1 MRSEVT
7 IAVYE
12 SSNHVAYP
20 NAVFRDLTDVTD
32 RYSLVF
38 YSIGEVIAEAAI
50 DVCLVFSVAA
60 QVHSHSRRRLVDKL
74 LQLLHDIP
82 KGR

>member
-1 MRSEVT
+1 M
-7 IAVYE
+7 
-12 SSNHVAYP
+12 
-20 NAVFRDLTDVTD
+20 
-32 RYSLVF
+32 F

-50 DVCLVFSVAA
+50 DVCPVFSVAA
-60 QVHSHSRRRLVDKL
+60 QVHSHPRRRLVDKL